1 MKPRDDREFAR
12 LPEEVM
18 LTIDRL
24 CNRFEQSWRSG
35 VPMRV
40 ETLLKE
46 LETKHRRAG
55 LAELLPLEIEYRQR
69 SGQPVTIEE
78 LQRRFPT
85 VQKEWLQSQLSGGS
99 EPTIHSAVPE
109 VPAAQIPEVL
119 GDYRILSR
127 LGSGGMG
134 AVYRAVHERMGR
146 EVALKVLKPEIQ
158 NNEALRQR
166 FDREV
171 RAAAKL
177 SHPNVV
183 TALDARSYEGVHFLV
198 TELVEGSDLDHH
210 VRQHGPLSVVQA
222 MDVLHQAASGLAY
235 AHSQGVI
242 HRDIKP
248 ANLLLSREGVV
259 KILDMGLARLETDD
273 TNRGESGLTD
283 TGVVMG
289 TAAYMPP
296 EQARDTRRADARSD
310 IYSLGC
316 TLHFLLTGR
325 PVYAGVS
332 QVDTILSHVNQP
344 IPSLRQ
350 IDARIP
356 VSLDALFQSMIAKE
370 PAARIQTAAEVA
382 DRLAQLRDHQLE
394 GSDSAEMRDLIAQM
408 SIVSPAGNAIPAPTE
423 FRFADPGK
431 TRVTSRGAGSQ
442 GRMRLIAGSLAG
454 LLLGTVAVVWWNRGN
469 GNPELP
475 ISKQAKSDGDIP
487 IIESDVDPK
496 TLNSDK
502 GNTGAVR
509 NDPEKVSANDQKSA
523 GLNSASGWQFDG
535 FSSYIGVPEISPEPD
550 GTYTIEVIARCD
562 RYQVS
567 NLVSW
572 LGPGWMAIYINENGM
587 LGTARQLPDSP
598 DVRSSVHILAQDR
611 WSHIAATFDGAQ
623 MQLFVNG
630 RLISQQTQNFELS
643 ATQGGLF
650 IGGVDSTMLP
660 NGQNQRFFAG
670 KILSARLSR
679 GIRYQSEFAAPS
691 QLRPDEDTIV
701 ALDGTGP
708 EPTCRDSNGQT
719 VKATVINVTR

>member
-69 SGQPVTIEE
+69 AGQPVTIEE

-85 VQKEWLQSQLSGGS
+85 VQKEWLQGQLSGGS
-99 EPTIHSAVPE
+99 EPTVHSAVPE
-109 VPAAQIPEVL
+109 APASQIPQVL

-127 LGSGGMG
+127 LGGGGMG

-171 RAAAKL
+171 RAAARL

-183 TALDARSYEGVHFLV
+183 TALDARSYDGVHFLV

-210 VRQHGPLSVVQA
+210 VRQHGPLSVAQA

-259 KILDMGLARLETDD
+259 KILDMGLARLESDES
-273 TNRGESGLTD
+273 NRKESGLTD
-283 TGVVMG
+283 TGVMMG

-316 TLHFLLTGR
+316 TLYFLLTGR

-350 IDARIP
+350 LDSRIP
-356 VSLDALFQSMIAKE
+356 ISLDSLFQSMIAKE

-408 SIVSPAGNAIPAPTE
+408 SIVSPAGNATPAPTE
-423 FRFADPGK
+423 FRFADPSK
-431 TRVTSRGAGSQ
+431 TRVTQRSTGNQQRT
-442 GRMRLIAGSLAG
+442 RLLVGGMAS
-454 LLLGTVAVVWWNRGN
+454 LLLGAAGVAWWNRSN
-469 GNPELP
+469 GDPESLVPKQQNNP
-475 ISKQAKSDGDIP
+475 GDIP
-487 IIESDVDPK
+487 VIETGVEPK
-496 TLNSDK
+496 AVNPGNDK
-502 GNTGAVR
+502 ISGTQNGSGSKPA
-509 NDPEKVSANDQKSA
+509 DKQKSA
-523 GLNSASGWQFDG
+523 ELNTAAGWQFDG
-535 FSSYIGVPEISPEPD
+535 FSSYISVPEVSPEPD

-572 LGPGWMAIYINENGM
+572 LGPGWMAIFINENGM
-587 LGTARQLPDSP
+587 VGTARQLPDSP
-598 DVRSSVHILAQDR
+598 DVRSSVHVLAQDR

-643 ATQGGLF
+643 ATKGGLF

-701 ALDGTGP
+701 VLDGSGP

-719 VKATVINVTR
+719 VKAAVINVTR

>member
-40 ETLLKE
+40 ETVLKE
-46 LETKHRRAG
+46 LDTKHRRAG
-55 LAELLPLEIEYRQR
+55 LAELLPLEIEYRQK
-69 SGQPVTIEE
+69 SGQSVTIEE

-85 VQKEWLQSQLSGGS
+85 VQKEWLQSQLAGGS
-99 EPTIHSAVPE
+99 EPTTFSATPE
-109 VPAAQIPEVL
+109 PASATLPELL

-127 LGSGGMG
+127 LGGGGMG

-158 NNEALRQR
+158 NNESLRQR

-171 RAAAKL
+171 RAAARL

-183 TALDARSYEGVHFLV
+183 TALDARSHDGVHFLV

-210 VRQHGPLSVVQA
+210 VRQHGPLSVIQA
-222 MDVLHQAASGLAY
+222 MDVLLQAANGLAY

-259 KILDMGLARLETDD
+259 KILDMGLARLETDAAKQQ
-273 TNRGESGLTD
+273 ESGLTD

-325 PVYAGVS
+325 PVYTGVS

-344 IPSLRQ
+344 VPSLRQ
-350 IDARIP
+350 IDSRIP
-356 VSLDALFQSMIAKE
+356 VSLDALFQSMIAKD
-370 PAARIQTAAEVA
+370 PAARIQTAKEVA
-382 DRLAQLRDHQLE
+382 DRLSQLREQRLD

-408 SIVSPAGNAIPAPTE
+408 SIVSAAGEINPAPTE
-423 FRFADPGK
+423 FQFAEPEK
-431 TRVTSRGAGSQ
+431 TRMISRPVRKQTSKPLLIGGTAGIVILSVITLVFWNQ
-442 GRMRLIAGSLAG
+442 GDGRQENSTPQQDDNSNDVPVIDSNVPPKDLNQ
-454 LLLGTVAVVWWNRGN
+454 GTARVPGN
-469 GNPELP
+469 
-475 ISKQAKSDGDIP
+475 SK
-487 IIESDVDPK
+487 
-496 TLNSDK
+496 
-502 GNTGAVR
+502 
-509 NDPEKVSANDQKSA
+509 ANGKSA
-523 GLNSASGWQFDG
+523 DLNISGGWQFDG
-535 FSSYIGVPEISPEPD
+535 SSSYIGIPQLTPEQDSS
-550 GTYTIEVIARCD
+550 YTIEVIARAD

-567 NLVSW
+567 NLVTW
-572 LGPGWMAIYINENGM
+572 LGPSWMAIYMNENGL

-598 DVRSSVHILAQDR
+598 DVRSSAEVLAQDR

-623 MQLFVNG
+623 MQLYING
-630 RLISQQTQNFELS
+630 RLVSQQTQNFELS
-643 ATQGGLF
+643 DTRGGLF
-650 IGGVDSTMLP
+650 IGGVDSTLLP
-660 NGQNQRFFAG
+660 NGQNQRFFPG
-670 KILSARLSR
+670 KILAARVTRGVRYDSAFAVPSDLPAD
-679 GIRYQSEFAAPS
+679 SE
-691 QLRPDEDTIV
+691 TIV
-701 ALDGTGP
+701 ILDATGS
-708 EPTCRDSNGQT
+708 EPVFRDANGQI
-719 VKATVINVTR
+719 VQATAVNVSR